1 MDKESIN
8 WTELKKFLKKVEEA
22 FPLERAILF
31 GSRVTGNALKE
42 SDYDII
48 LVSCH
53 FSGLSF
59 FKRIEI
65 LLDMWEMKEELE
77 VLPYTPDEFS
87 RKGSEICVVQEAIKE
102 GIDLL

>member
-1 MDKESIN
+1 
-8 WTELKKFLKKVEEA
+8 
-22 FPLERAILF
+22 
-31 GSRVTGNALKE
+31 
-42 SDYDII
+42 
-48 LVSCH
+48 
-53 FSGLSF
+53 LSF

-65 LLDMWEMKEELE
+65 LLDMWEIKEELE